1 MSFTPSNNNMGGMPD
16 ISAKMM
22 PIGGT
27 NNYES
32 QGVERAVIIGQ
43 DGRPMGKVETVPPFD
58 LLTEENRH
66 IIEQRRRQREAQ
78 RKKALQQKSPQS
90 KPSAPIDNSNILD
103 TVKKE
108 IVGKSFKYITTK
120 NFGTSVNVVDCRMNN
135 DEIELVMSDGF
146 TIPIADLESQFVSD
160 SIIDMEDTTLE
171 EESYI
176 ETKKT
181 EEPQTKVVEYK
192 LTKVPT
198 YNSQLPNSPLR
209 DLLAS
214 RKKNPTGV
222 TIDINIDL
230 VKKDFFHI
238 IDESYDNAIDYVI
251 EHIMNNLTIDDVKES
266 IKKKLL
272 MYYKSEENSVINQ
285 EFENKEIYTEPE
297 TIILEKSQ

>member
-1 MSFTPSNNNMGGMPD
+1 MSFTPTNNNMGGMPD

-22 PIGGT
+22 PVGGN

-66 IIEQRRRQREAQ
+66 IIEQRRRQKEAQ
-78 RKKALQQKSPQS
+78 RKKAIQQKSSQPKNTVS
-90 KPSAPIDNSNILD
+90 LDNSNIIE
-103 TVKKE
+103 TVKKD
-108 IVGKSFKYITTK
+108 IVGKSFKYITSK
-120 NFGTSVNVVDCRMNN
+120 NFGTTVNVVDCRLNN
-135 DEIELVMSDGF
+135 DEIEVVMSDGF
-146 TIPIADLESQFVSD
+146 AISIADLESQFVSD
-160 SIIDMEDTTLE
+160 TIIDMDDIPIEDE
-171 EESYI
+171 PII
-176 ETKKT
+176 ETKKI

-198 YNSQLPNSPLR
+198 YKSQLPNSPLR
-209 DLLAS
+209 DLLSS
-214 RKKNPTGV
+214 RKKNPTDV
-222 TIDINIDL
+222 TVDITIDL

-238 IDESYDNAIDYVI
+238 IDESYDNAIDYVL
-251 EHIMNNLTIDDVKES
+251 EHVMNNLTLDDVKES